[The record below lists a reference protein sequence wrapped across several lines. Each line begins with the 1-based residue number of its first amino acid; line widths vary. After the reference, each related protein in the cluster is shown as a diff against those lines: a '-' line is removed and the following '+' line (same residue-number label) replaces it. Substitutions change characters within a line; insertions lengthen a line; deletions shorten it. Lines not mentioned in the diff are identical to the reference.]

1 VPAVPVAVAPREV
14 VVLPEA
20 VVASA
25 LADVAAHRSV
35 VAVAPGVAL
44 ATVVDSVA
52 VAVALLGAA
61 AGAVTKLLASSPA
74 RSGRI

>member
-1 VPAVPVAVAPREV
+1 
-14 VVLPEA
+14 
-20 VVASA
+20 
-25 LADVAAHRSV
+25 
-35 VAVAPGVAL
+35 VAPGVAS

-74 RSGRI
+74 RRGRI

>member
-1 VPAVPVAVAPREV
+1 MPVVPVAVAPREV

-25 LADVAAHRSV
+25 PVDVAAHRSV
-35 VAVAPGVAL
+35 AVVVPGVAL

-61 AGAVTKLLASSPA
+61 AGVVTKLLASSPA